1 MKLFL
6 STALLCFVAAAASA
20 VTTQQEDVIAVID
33 DDEEVQQGH
42 RMLPNYYPK
51 LPKPPQCDASPY
63 CKGHNCCP
71 CDPSPYCY
79 DTWGGNNCCPRRPGT
94 PLLRNLR
101 RNSRWW
107 GQEGWLRRQERW
119 WLLLRWWLLQW
130 RRGYNGFGGK
140 GGKMGGYYGFGFNEV
155 VCETICEGGS
165 GYGYGCNNGGYN
177 YGYGGGGTFLPG
189 VPTPG
194 PSYPAW
200 GPNEN
205 CYEVCA
211 EACVFSSG
219 GKNRHCVLLHF
230 TTDPSLFFLF

>member
-1 MKLFL
+1 MPRH
-6 STALLCFVAAAASA
+6 TARDTTVVRVILPRIVMIPGVETTA
-20 VTTQQEDVIAVID
+20 VHVVREPRCYEIC
-33 DDEEVQQGH
+33 EEIRGGGGKKGGFGGKKGGDF
-42 RMLPNYYPK
+42 YY
-51 LPKPPQCDASPY
+51 
-63 CKGHNCCP
+63 
-71 CDPSPYCY
+71 
-79 DTWGGNNCCPRRPGT
+79 GGGYY
-94 PLLRNLR
+94 
-101 RNSRWW
+101 S
-107 GQEGWLRRQERW
+107 GG
-119 WLLLRWWLLQW
+119 
-130 RRGYNGFGGK
+130 GYNNFGGK
-140 GGKMGGYYGFGFNEV
+140 GGKKGGYYGFGFNEV

-211 EACVFSSG
+211 EACAFSGG